1 MMHRCV
7 IASIERMQEE
17 LCYMMTALNVHTVE
31 ELKNVPLILKGE
43 THHWLN
49 ERGIE
54 TKAYASRY

>member
-1 MMHRCV
+1 
-7 IASIERMQEE
+7 
-17 LCYMMTALNVHTVE
+17 MMTALNVHTVE